1 MQFINTKILLAI
13 LASLSIIAGLMIK
26 QDIQISDDRTK
37 IEQQKEDAKAR
48 KPKKIITFDPD
59 NVPPPLTA
67 DELFN

>member
-37 IEQQKEDAKAR
+37 IEQKKEEAKAR

-59 NVPPPLTA
+59 KVPSPLTA
-67 DELFN
+67 DQLFN